1 LQLQIAK
8 YWFDVYLRHAA
19 IKVQQGIFQYWI
31 AGTLPIL
38 QIFCSY
44 DYIRSDNL
52 RRWKFILIMSHFFWN
67 PCLYYFY
74 VASCVICVFSKD
86 IVCVLTFQLT
96 NCAGM

>member
-52 RRWKFILIMSHFFWN
+52 RRWKFILIMS
-67 PCLYYFY
+67 YYFY